1 MNEDSFDGLSAAQ
14 RESVRSAL
22 VASFGSAPPGAIT
35 RITGGAS
42 GASTFKVE
50 VGDRCFLLRI
60 EGQPGPLRNPHQYVS
75 LRISAEAGIAPS
87 IRYIDET
94 ARVAVMDYIEQ
105 RPLQSYPGGPG
116 GLAQALGELLSRV
129 QAMPVFPY
137 FVDYPDIVA
146 RLFAHVCRTGLF
158 AAGVLDRYVEKLEL
172 LRQAYDSGSTALVSS
187 HNNSIPSNILFDG
200 ERLWLIDWESAY
212 CNDPLVD
219 VAIALDNLARSRE
232 LEDVLLN
239 AWLCR
244 SPDEDLRRR
253 LEVVRALTRL
263 YYAGVLLS
271 ASAAASW
278 LSGEG
283 DLSAPTVA
291 DFEEAIRTGRLKP
304 GAPKTKH
311 ILGKMFLAS
320 FFSGGLPPGFHAAV

>member
-1 MNEDSFDGLSAAQ
+1 MSNDGFDGLSAVQ

-22 VASFGSAPPGAIT
+22 IASFGSAAPRAIT

-42 GASTFKVE
+42 GASTFKLK

-60 EGQPGPLRNPHQYVS
+60 EGQPSPLRNPHQYVS
-75 LRISAEAGIAPS
+75 LRIAAEAGIAPK
-87 IRYIDET
+87 IHYIDEK
-94 ARVAVMDYIEQ
+94 ARIAVMDYIEQ
-105 RPLQSYPGGPG
+105 RPLQSYPGEQGA
-116 GLAQALGELLSRV
+116 LAQALGELLSRV
-129 QAMPVFPY
+129 QATPVFHY
-137 FVDYPDIVA
+137 FVNYPDIVA

-158 AAGVLDRYVEKLEL
+158 AAGVLDRCVEKLEL
-172 LRQAYDSGSTALVSS
+172 LRQAYDSGSISLVSS
-187 HNNSIPSNILFDG
+187 HNDSIPSNILFDG

-219 VAIALDNLARSRE
+219 IAIALDNLARSRE
-232 LEDVLLN
+232 LEDVLLK

-244 SPDEDLRRR
+244 SPDEQLRAR

-271 ASAAASW
+271 ASAAT
-278 LSGEG
+278 SGLRNEV
-283 DLSAPTVA
+283 DLSVPTVA
-291 DFEEAIRTGRLKP
+291 DFDEAIRTGRLQP
-304 GAPKTKH
+304 GAAKTKH
-311 ILGKMFLAS
+311 ILGKMFLES